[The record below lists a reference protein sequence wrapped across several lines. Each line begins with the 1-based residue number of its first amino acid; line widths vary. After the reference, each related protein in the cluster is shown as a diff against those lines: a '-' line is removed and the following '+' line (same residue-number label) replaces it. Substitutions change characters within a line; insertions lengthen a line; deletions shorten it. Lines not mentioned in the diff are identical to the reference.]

1 MFIAPNPKQLIEE
14 VEQYRVKQHLSK
26 SAMARKLKITRMQYW
41 YWLSGHSIPYPR
53 KQFYILQLLGKPMSA
68 KEYQYWQKKLNRR
81 KKWKK
86 TKVSK

>member
-1 MFIAPNPKQLIEE
+1 MYTPEQLIKEIE
-14 VEQYRVKQHLSK
+14 QKRVEQNLSK
-26 SAMARKLKITRMQYW
+26 SEMARKLKITRMQYW
-41 YWLSGHSIPYPR
+41 YWLAGKSKPYPR

>member
-1 MFIAPNPKQLIEE
+1 MYTSEQLIKEIE
-14 VEQYRVKQHLSK
+14 QKRVEQNLSK
-26 SAMARKLKITRMQYW
+26 SEMARKLKITRMQYW
-41 YWLSGHSIPYPR
+41 YWLAGKSKPYPR

-68 KEYQYWQKKLNRR
+68 KEYQYWQTKLNRR